1 MKDNV
6 IERNGYTVQRLENE
20 VPLAEYLAECVDVP
34 KFLAFCR
41 ECPNYG
47 VHWSCAPFDFDPMEI
62 WAQYDHLRLVALVL
76 LPGSD
81 MDLEGMLRALHV
93 ERDRLLE
100 ELLELER
107 ANPGALALSGGS
119 CTRCQRCTRL
129 DGVPCRFP
137 ERMRYSIEALGGDV
151 GRTASQY
158 LHKPLLWI
166 QDNTVPAYMMTVGGL
181 LLKERA

>member
-1 MKDNV
+1 MKNNNL
-6 IERNGYTVQRLENE
+6 ERNGYTVQRLENE
-20 VPLAEYLAECVDVP
+20 VPLAEYLTDCVDVP

-47 VHWSCAPFDFDPMEI
+47 AHWSCAPFDFDPMEI
-62 WAQYDHLRLVALVL
+62 WGRYDRLRLVALVL
-76 LPGSD
+76 LPGED
-81 MDLEGMLRALHV
+81 MDLEGMLRALPV

-129 DGVPCRFP
+129 DGAPCRFP

-158 LHKPLLWI
+158 LQKPLLWI

-181 LLKERA
+181 LLKEQA